1 MTDFTEI
8 APMMSSPS
16 LMDIAAQ
23 SIRPC
28 SDARWRAG
36 VAKRI
41 LAERICCGDVDDMDH
56 DRAEALGLI

>member
-1 MTDFTEI
+1 
-8 APMMSSPS
+8 MMSSPS

-36 VAKRI
+36 VAKREFK
-41 LAERICCGDVDDMDH
+41 ARIRRGNVNDMDH
-56 DRAEALGLI
+56 ERADLGR